1 MCLDG
6 HVFRIN
12 YDVPE
17 EITRQ
22 LYKLYEL
29 YDRDAK
35 YEEIPE
41 HLTAYEIEREDSD
54 VEEAKELERYLEE
67 EAKRK
72 KKDLEAM
79 KAAISRPSLLVYQH
93 ASDRTCRGRKEDSN
107 DRHHVTDFDPSTR
120 NSQINLYSTLRV
132 SYGSKSIAV
141 QSSLR
146 IFYARMY
153 NQCND

>member
-1 MCLDG
+1 MATRDNSSQTDDENWTIPSVAPDAMCLDG

-22 LYKLYEL
+22 LNAL

-41 HLTAYEIEREDSD
+41 HLRAYEIEKEDSD

-72 KKDLEAM
+72 KKDLEEM
-79 KAAISRPSLLVYQH
+79 KEALLK
-93 ASDRTCRGRKEDSN
+93 AK
-107 DRHHVTDFDPSTR
+107 STR
-120 NSQINLYSTLRV
+120 VSTRE
-132 SYGSKSIAV
+132 
-141 QSSLR
+141 
-146 IFYARMY
+146 
-153 NQCND
+153 